1 MTYSEGTFAFSSTIG
16 ALDLENGYTC
26 CMSLFERLLTFHKKH
41 RWLTHIVYWF
51 IYLLIS
57 VSASKYHDGEKG
69 TYGFEFVS
77 DALYISAEMIA
88 AYSLAYFVVPQ
99 FIYRKRYFLS
109 VLEFVIICYVSCVMG
124 RIFIVKICEPLAGVK
139 PKPFETYL
147 EILTDIPKLLYVYL
161 FDILSSSAIFIFLKL
176 LKDQFETQ
184 KRALALEKEKA
195 ETELKLLKSQLNP
208 HFLFNTLNNIY
219 SLSFT
224 SSPATSQSI
233 ARLGDILDHILYRCN
248 GQHVPLS
255 AEIALV
261 NNYIELEKLRY
272 DERLTINFKTEV
284 EHEVEIAPLILLSL
298 VENAFKHGA
307 SDDAGAPVI
316 DIGLFASEEKFIFK
330 VSNTV
335 ASQNNAPDKAS
346 YGRIGLN
353 NLRRQLELIYGSDY
367 LLDVTREDRRFTVQL
382 TLQLK
387 KGALKHEKDQVLI
400 G

>member
-1 MTYSEGTFAFSSTIG
+1 
-16 ALDLENGYTC
+16 
-26 CMSLFERLLTFHKKH
+26 MSLFDRFLSFHKNH
-41 RWLTHIVYWF
+41 RWLTHTVYWL

-69 TYGFEFVS
+69 TYSFEFIS

-109 VLEFVIICYVSCVMG
+109 IVEFVIVCYMSCVVG

-139 PKPFETYL
+139 PKAFETYL

-184 KRALALEKEKA
+184 KRALVLEKEKA
-195 ETELKLLKSQLNP
+195 ETELKLLKTQLNP

-224 SSPATSQSI
+224 SSPATSPSI
-233 ARLGDILDHILYRCN
+233 ARLADILDHILYRCN
-248 GQHVPLS
+248 GQYVPLK

-272 DERLTINFKTEV
+272 DDRLTVNFKTEV
-284 EHEVEIAPLILLSL
+284 EYESDIAPLILLSL

-316 DIGLFASEEKFIFK
+316 NIDLFASEESFIFK
-330 VSNTV
+330 ISNTV
-335 ASQNNAPDKAS
+335 AAQNTAPERAS
-346 YGRIGLN
+346 NERIGLS
-353 NLRRQLELIYGSDY
+353 NLRRQLDLIYGDDY
-367 LLDVTREDRRFTVQL
+367 MLDVTREDKHFVVQL
-382 TLQLK
+382 AIRLK
-387 KGALKHEKDQVLI
+387 KEVTKDEKDQVLI
-400 G
+400 S

>member
-1 MTYSEGTFAFSSTIG
+1 
-16 ALDLENGYTC
+16 
-26 CMSLFERLLTFHKKH
+26 MSLFDRFLLFHKKH
-41 RWLTHIVYWF
+41 RWLTHIAYWF

-69 TYGFEFVS
+69 TYSFEFIS

-88 AYSLAYFVVPQ
+88 VYSLAYFVVPQ

-109 VLEFVIICYVSCVMG
+109 VVAFVIISYVSCAVG

-139 PKPFETYL
+139 PKAFETYL
-147 EILTDIPKLLYVYL
+147 EILTDIPKLLYVYF

-176 LKDQFETQ
+176 LKDQYEIQ
-184 KRALALEKEKA
+184 KRTLTLEKEKA
-195 ETELKLLKSQLNP
+195 ETELKLLKTQLNP

-248 GQHVPLS
+248 SQYVPLK

-272 DERLTINFKTEV
+272 DERLTVNFKTEI
-284 EHEVEIAPLILLSL
+284 EHEVNIAPLILLSL

-316 DIGLFASEEKFIFK
+316 NINLFANEENFIFK

-335 ASQNNAPDKAS
+335 AEQGIAS
-346 YGRIGLN
+346 NKIPAERIGLN
-353 NLRRQLELIYGSDY
+353 NLRRQLDLIYGDNY
-367 LLDVTREDRRFTVQL
+367 VLDATKEDNYFRVQL
-382 TLQLK
+382 TIQLRK
-387 KGALKHEKDQVLI
+387 EAIKHEKDPVLI
-400 G
+400 S

>member
-1 MTYSEGTFAFSSTIG
+1 MNL
-16 ALDLENGYTC
+16 LD
-26 CMSLFERLLTFHKKH
+26 RLIAFHKKH
-41 RWLTHIVYWF
+41 RWLSHVIYWF
-51 IYLLIS
+51 VYLLIS
-57 VSASKYHDGEKG
+57 VSASKYRDGDRG
-69 TYGFEFVS
+69 TYSFEFIS

-109 VLEFVIICYVSCVMG
+109 VAGFVIVSYVSCVVG
-124 RIFIVKICEPLAGVK
+124 RVFIVKICEPLAGAK
-139 PKPFETYL
+139 PKAFETYL
-147 EILTDIPKLLYVYL
+147 EILTDIPKLLYVYF

-176 LKDQFETQ
+176 LKDQFEIQ
-184 KRALALEKEKA
+184 KRALTLEKEKA

-248 GQHVPLS
+248 GQYVPLK
-255 AEIALV
+255 AEIALL

-272 DERLTINFKTEV
+272 DERLTVNFKTEV
-284 EHEVEIAPLILLSL
+284 EREVEIAPLVLLSL

-307 SDDAGAPVI
+307 SDDAGAPFI
-316 DIGLFASEEKFIFK
+316 DISLSANPENLTFK
-330 VSNTV
+330 ISNTV
-335 ASQNNAPDKAS
+335 AVQNNTSNSISAE
-346 YGRIGLN
+346 RIGLN
-353 NLRRQLELIYGSDY
+353 NLRRQLDLIYGDGY
-367 LLDVTREDRRFTVQL
+367 TLDVTRKDKYFTVQL
-382 TLQLK
+382 TIKLK
-387 KGALKHEKDQVLI
+387 KGVIKHEKDQVLI